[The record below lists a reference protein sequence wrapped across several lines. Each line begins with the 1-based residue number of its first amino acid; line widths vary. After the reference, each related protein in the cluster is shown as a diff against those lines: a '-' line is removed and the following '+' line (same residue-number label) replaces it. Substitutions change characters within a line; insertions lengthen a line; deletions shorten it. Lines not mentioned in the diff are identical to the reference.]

1 MTANVA
7 ITVFTPDLLLSFL
20 IFASNI
26 CEEKNCAN
34 PFFRRPADI
43 KPFVHDLVT

>member
-1 MTANVA
+1 MKANVA
-7 ITVFTPDLLLSFL
+7 ITVFTPDLLLSFF

-34 PFFRRPADI
+34 PVFRRADI
-43 KPFVHDLVT
+43 KPFVHELVT

>member
-7 ITVFTPDLLLSFL
+7 ITMFPPDLLLSFF

-26 CEEKNCAN
+26 YEEKNCAN
-34 PFFRRPADI
+34 PFFRPADI
-43 KPFVHDLVT
+43 KPFFHNLVT

>member
-7 ITVFTPDLLLSFL
+7 ITMFTPDLLLSFF

-26 CEEKNCAN
+26 CEEKNWAN
-34 PFFRRPADI
+34 PFFRPADI
-43 KPFVHDLVT
+43 KPFVHNLVT

>member
-7 ITVFTPDLLLSFL
+7 ITLFTPDLLLSFF

-26 CEEKNCAN
+26 CEGKNPN
-34 PFFRRPADI
+34 PFFRPADI
-43 KPFVHDLVT
+43 KPFDNDLIT

>member
-1 MTANVA
+1 MTANVD
-7 ITVFTPDLLLSFL
+7 ITVFTPDLLLSFF

-34 PFFRRPADI
+34 PFFHPADI